1 MYEVNTATKTLLI
14 TADKDEA
21 LAFAEVAAMSH
32 VYIEVMHVT
41 TVSPWYAESVKI
53 FTR

>member
-1 MYEVNTATKTLLI
+1 MYEVNTAIKTLLT
-14 TADKDEA
+14 TADKDKA

-32 VYIEVMHVT
+32 VYIEVMHEI
-41 TVSPWYAESVKI
+41 TVSPWYAESVKD

>member
-1 MYEVNTATKTLLI
+1 MYEVNTAIKTLLT
-14 TADKDEA
+14 TADKDKA

-32 VYIEVMHVT
+32 VYIEVMHVI
-41 TVSPWYAESVKI
+41 TVSPWYAESVKV